1 MATWGSEKFNSDAI
15 VEKTDGNFD
24 NILVTHDL
32 QDCLDDSLDLSSF
45 GKVYDQSPVLNYGKL
60 SDESSSYMEKLR
72 DDNTGYIYHTIRSD
86 EIYMRIHPGQNDSM
100 PDDPS
105 HATITIESTDP
116 DTNQK
121 HISRYTCEYDGCTR
135 TYSTV
140 GNLRTHMKTHKGEY
154 RFKCTDPD
162 CGKAFLTSYSLKIH
176 IRVHT
181 KIKPFECNHE
191 GCEKAFNTLYRLRAH
206 QRLHSGNT
214 FNCEKTGCVKF
225 FTTLSDLKK
234 HIRTHT
240 QERPYKCRE
249 NGCGKAFTASHH
261 LKTHKRTHT
270 GERPYTCSYIYCKR
284 SFTTPHS
291 LKSHIKTHKKIVKS
305 QTAKLK
311 EDPQASI
318 KEDNGSLENQPKAK
332 IEIKE
337 VGESNHV
344 PFYTIIPL
352 NLENSRDTENVAYI
366 SMQNSGNV
374 NQLAVQSMSRVLNN
388 NEKNHFD
395 DEVEY
400 GASSRSVEQV
410 KIPAGSPLNF
420 KSSESNNI
428 ELSTPRNIT
437 IDDLTH
443 STINTLN
450 NREYDK
456 LKIFDQIATT
466 IGQNDGTTNDVSGQS
481 NILLSISIDD
491 ERNGVI
497 HKQEHMDAMNLQ
509 QEIIQNGLQNTIAQI
524 SEPKNFSNNPKRY
537 KSDGHIIVQ
546 NEFSNQANNGLSI
559 DCKDTTF
566 YNSNSIADSAVK
578 TIDTPDEHKLFAGE
592 TPTSYCDNIS
602 VNNIA
607 TNDSQVFIKDVVG
620 PYTENCSTALSS
632 YKSVDPNSIVSIK
645 NCLDSSEAYSS
656 TQIDKKI
663 VPKVGDTIT
672 NGFINNSLAK
682 ICSDAIFQSVDCI
695 GIENNDSQ
703 TALSSDNIVIGQS
716 RVQSNSKSLEI
727 YPNSNFKDGK
737 SGNNLV
743 NRTKNNWHSEAVE
756 LAMASEEE
764 MPSPWIDVMA
774 LASAPSLRAES
785 WSEFNAFP
793 TAVHSLVD
801 LVGPEPYPLELESE
815 HQQNVNLAA
824 AVSASGSITVVDD
837 GAHHAKNSS
846 NASNQRNTNNRN
858 ILQEITADADI
869 CKCIDCKCDHLK
881 NCQNCFP
888 TAPRNVERNK
898 KTNND
903 TARKMM
909 HLSSVESQL
918 ETESLNI
925 LSNFESGKSIDYTKE
940 FAHPSDAV
948 SQEAQILTDFNNY
961 DSTFRTKVE
970 SEEGQDC
977 TCGCI
982 QQSMESEFMDI
993 TGMENFID
1001 KKSCEC
1007 LVLENGAKFCEAI
1020 IEIENIITSKSFPQ
1034 GSDSIIP
1041 NIVSKK
1047 SDNDKEDNSLSE
1059 SGTKES
1065 NEKASS
1071 SDKCHVESQKST
1083 KENLCCGSNKN
1094 CNNRQSKS
1102 TAQMNNAPKYNGD
1115 SAKKHGCRCNHKNEN
1130 SGCCIKNND
1139 KNNKNEPKT
1148 SCCCKD
1154 DSSDRNSS
1162 VNSELSSSP
1171 IGKVIEQISGNRE
1184 LSSAI
1189 PNGSIIDFFC
1199 NVESIKS
1206 SSSSVEEYEKQTQC
1220 CDRYKSGKDFDDSS
1234 NITNKFKND
1243 VNDPDKQNLN
1253 RCQGISKPYDNS
1265 ETISPISMRRRN
1277 ESLDKTMVDDFGT
1290 CLESDCSCDSGTGG
1304 CRSCCVIVCLKTLQ
1318 QLQRVFTQNCCEDKT
1333 KSGDQSITLPVS
1345 LIKKLTGNE

>member
-1 MATWGSEKFNSDAI
+1 MATWGSEKFNSNTI
-15 VEKTDGNFD
+15 VEKSDGNFD

-86 EIYMRIHPGQNDSM
+86 EIYMRIHPGQNNSM

-121 HISRYTCEYDGCTR
+121 HISRYTCEYEGCTR

-154 RFKCTDPD
+154 QFKCTDPD

-181 KIKPFECNHE
+181 KIKPFECNHD

-214 FNCEKTGCVKF
+214 FNCEETGCVKF

-249 NGCGKAFTASHH
+249 SGCGKAFTASHH

-291 LKSHIKTHKKIVKS
+291 LKSHIKTHKRIVKS
-305 QTAKLK
+305 QSTKLK
-311 EDPQASI
+311 EDSQTST
-318 KEDNGSLENQPKAK
+318 KEDNGGLENQPKAK

-337 VGESNHV
+337 VGESNNV

-352 NLENSRDTENVAYI
+352 NPENSRDTENVVYV
-366 SMQNSGNV
+366 STQNSV
-374 NQLAVQSMSRVLNN
+374 NIDQLAGNSLSHVLNN
-388 NEKNHFD
+388 NEKNNFD
-395 DEVEY
+395 GEVEY
-400 GASSRSVEQV
+400 GTSNHSEERVE
-410 KIPAGSPLNF
+410 ISAGSPLKF
-420 KSSESNNI
+420 ESSETNNN
-428 ELSTPRNIT
+428 ELPTPRNIT
-437 IDDLTH
+437 IDVLTQ
-443 STINTLN
+443 STIDTLN
-450 NREYDK
+450 NGEYDK
-456 LKIFDQIATT
+456 LKIFNHISTS
-466 IGQNDGTTNDVSGQS
+466 IGQNDSTPNAVSDQND
-481 NILLSISIDD
+481 ILLSIPIDD

-497 HKQEHMDAMNLQ
+497 QKQEHMDAINLQ
-509 QEIIQNGLQNTIAQI
+509 QEIMQNGLQNTIAQI
-524 SEPKNFSNNPKRY
+524 SQPKNFSNNPKRY
-537 KSDGHIIVQ
+537 KSDSHIIVQ
-546 NEFSNQANNGLSI
+546 NEFSNQGNNSLSI
-559 DCKDTTF
+559 NCKNTTF
-566 YNSNSIADSAVK
+566 YSGNSIADSALNI
-578 TIDTPDEHKLFAGE
+578 IDTQDEHKLFAGD
-592 TPTSYCDNIS
+592 TPTSYCDNVS

-607 TNDSQVFIKDVVG
+607 TNDSQAFVKDVVV

-645 NCLDSSEAYSS
+645 NCLDSGEAYSS

-663 VPKVGDTIT
+663 VPEVEDIMA
-672 NGFINNSLAK
+672 NGFINHSLAK

-695 GIENNDSQ
+695 GIESNDSQ
-703 TALSSDNIVIGQS
+703 NVLSSDNNVVGESKI
-716 RVQSNSKSLEI
+716 QSNSESLEL
-727 YPNSNFKDGK
+727 YSNAMFKNGK
-737 SGNNLV
+737 SGNHV
-743 NRTKNNWHSEAVE
+743 VDRTKNNWHSEAVE

-793 TAVHSLVD
+793 IAVHSLVD
-801 LVGPEPYPLELESE
+801 LVGPEPYPLELGSE
-815 HQQNVNLAA
+815 LQHNVNLAA
-824 AVSASGSITVVDD
+824 AVNASGNIAVVSG
-837 GAHHAKNSS
+837 GAHNEKNSS
-846 NASNQRNTNNRN
+846 KTTSRRNTINRN
-858 ILQEITADADI
+858 ILQEITANADI
-869 CKCIDCKCDHLK
+869 CKCIDCKCDYLK
-881 NCQNCFP
+881 NCQNCFLA
-888 TAPRNVERNK
+888 APRNVEQNT
-898 KTNND
+898 KTNNGAVKE
-903 TARKMM
+903 TM

-925 LSNFESGKSIDYTKE
+925 LSDFESGQSIDYTKE
-940 FAHPSDAV
+940 FAHSSDAV
-948 SQEAQILTDFNNY
+948 SQEAQILTDFNRYN
-961 DSTFRTKVE
+961 STFRTKVE

-1007 LVLENGAKFCEAI
+1007 LVLENGKKFCEAI
-1020 IEIENIITSKSFPQ
+1020 IEIENIITNKSFPQ

-1041 NIVSKK
+1041 NIISKK
-1047 SDNDKEDNSLSE
+1047 SDNDKEDNSLSD
-1059 SGTKES
+1059 SGAKES
-1065 NEKASS
+1065 NEKAPSGS
-1071 SDKCHVESQKST
+1071 KCHIESRKNT
-1083 KENLCCGSNKN
+1083 KENPCCRSNDDY
-1094 CNNRQSKS
+1094 NNRQSIS
-1102 TAQMNNAPKYNGD
+1102 TALINDMQKNIGD
-1115 SAKKHGCRCNHKNEN
+1115 SAKKCGCRCNSKNKN
-1130 SGCCIKNND
+1130 SGCCVKNSNDND
-1139 KNNKNEPKT
+1139 KNELKT
-1148 SCCCKD
+1148 SCCCKE
-1154 DSSDRNSS
+1154 DSSNTNSI
-1162 VNSELSSSP
+1162 VNSELNSSP
-1171 IGKVIEQISGNRE
+1171 AAKVIQHISDNRE
-1184 LSSAI
+1184 LSSTI
-1189 PNGSIIDFFC
+1189 PNGGKTDVFF
-1199 NVESIKS
+1199 NAESIKS
-1206 SSSSVEEYEKQTQC
+1206 SSSSVEEYEKQTQRH
-1220 CDRYKSGKDFDDSS
+1220 DHYKSGKDTDDSS
-1234 NITNKFKND
+1234 HITDKFEND
-1243 VNDPDKQNLN
+1243 ANDSGKENLN
-1253 RCQGISKPYDNS
+1253 RCHGISKPYNNS
-1265 ETISPISMRRRN
+1265 ETIFPISMEHRN

-1290 CLESDCSCDSGTGG
+1290 CLESDCSCDSRIGG

-1318 QLQRVFTQNCCEDKT
+1318 QLQRVFTQNCCKDKMT
-1333 KSGDQSITLPVS
+1333 SGEQGITLPVS
-1345 LIKKLTGNE
+1345 IIKKLTGNE